1 MCSCPTR
8 SLAATIEDDI
18 LVTPPSRYDKLR
30 AAEGLQCARFL
41 LRRRPQRGTP
51 EHPLGASWQIRH
63 LPSNVVALGDHD
75 GMAGADP
82 SRGFHEAPPT
92 AERRLRSALVQSRP
106 SPINVLF

>member
-1 MCSCPTR
+1 M
-8 SLAATIEDDI
+8 
-18 LVTPPSRYDKLR
+18 
-30 AAEGLQCARFL
+30 QCARFL
-41 LRRRPQRGTP
+41 LRRRPQRGIP

-92 AERRLRSALVQSRP
+92 AEPSVAFGTSPVPAKSDQCFVLIALLPAARLDWLLVP
-106 SPINVLF
+106 PPFAPIGSHSLCRL